1 MMSVVSSSGGKVV
14 GITMQRVEQLSIRL
28 PRRRLRLNA
37 IEVLPADQT
46 AQRHLTAAQ
55 ESEEQQEDR
64 VLTRQRGLS
73 LGGTAEL
80 LVNSFQGI
88 GGAQCLPLRS
98 RESSKGDELV
108 AGLFD
113 ADAAS

>member
-73 LGGTAEL
+73 LGAATYTGDL
-80 LVNSFQGI
+80 L
-88 GGAQCLPLRS
+88 L
-98 RESSKGDELV
+98 
-108 AGLFD
+108 
-113 ADAAS
+113 